1 MAKIVESYNLGNIR
15 VTVTETDKEN
25 KFLVECFDGEY
36 KSDFIVSSYELAH
49 YRRLMNQKIT
59 EAFKTQRRAKNQE

>member
-1 MAKIVESYNLGNIR
+1 MAKIVESYSLGNIR

-36 KSDFIVSSYELAH
+36 KSGFMVSPYEFVH

-59 EAFKTQRRAKNQE
+59 EAFKTLPQAKNQK